1 MTPVDGKKRIRF
13 LSFFIFAILILYT
26 LKLFSLQVIK
36 GEQYRTLSKNISQ
49 RARRITAL
57 RGEIYDRNSS
67 TPLVLNIE
75 AFAVNITPGE
85 IPEDQ
90 FPNVIDKTASILGM
104 TSSELYAK
112 IPRTLRRSFQQIEI
126 MSNVTYESISEIA
139 EIIDE
144 LPGISW
150 YSKPVRNYIE
160 TRSFSHILGYVG
172 DITSEE
178 LKIYYNEG
186 YTNNSVIGKTGIEKQ
201 YESVLRG
208 KDGFEYRV
216 VDVRGKSI
224 ENNRIINEPESGKNI
239 VLTID
244 RNIQILA
251 EQALGNRI
259 GAAVVL
265 KPATGEILAM
275 ASYPYYD
282 PNLFVANSSNE
293 YAKMLNDPHT
303 PLVNR
308 VVDAGYPPASTF
320 KIFMTAALIEE
331 KAIPR
336 DKEINCPG
344 HIEYGDRI
352 FRCHI
357 RGRGHGY
364 IEMKSALAQS
374 CDIYYWIACRDYLGI
389 DKIISYAEEFG
400 FGESV
405 EIDLPSQTAGFIPTP
420 QWKQRRYHEKWLG
433 GDTMNMSIGQGF
445 TLVSPLQ
452 LANAVAMVVNSGT
465 IYKPH
470 LLKEVRD
477 PVTGEVVSEKTPEVL
492 RTSNISKETFSIVR
506 DDMRNVITNGTAAL
520 VMRNKAVQIA
530 AKTGTAEVGYNDR
543 WHSWLAAYGPYN
555 APPEEAVVVVVI
567 VEAANKWEWWA
578 PYATNIIFQGIFAN
592 QNYDEAVDALGLRYI
607 VGPRGRQE

>member
-186 YTNNSVIGKTGIEKQ
+186 YTNNSAIGKTGIEKQ

-308 VVDAGYPPASTF
+308 IVDAGYPPASTF
-320 KIFMTAALIEE
+320 KIFMTAALVEE

>member
-1 MTPVDGKKRIRF
+1 MTSSDGKKRIRF
-13 LSFFIFAILILYT
+13 LSIFIFAILILYT

-36 GEQYRTLSKNISQ
+36 GEQYLTLSKNISQ
-49 RARRITAL
+49 RSRRITAL

-85 IPEDQ
+85 IPVDQ
-90 FPNVIDKTASILGM
+90 FTNVIDKTAAILGM
-104 TSSELYAK
+104 TPSQVSAK
-112 IPRTLRRSFQQIEI
+112 IPRELRRSFQQIEI
-126 MSNVTYESISEIA
+126 MSNVPYESISKIA
-139 EIIDE
+139 ERIDE

-150 YSKPVRNYIE
+150 HSKPIRNYIE

-178 LKIYYNEG
+178 LKIHYNEG
-186 YTNNSVIGKTGIEKQ
+186 YINTSVIGKTGIEKQ

-208 KDGFEYRV
+208 KDGFEYRI
-216 VDVRGKSI
+216 VDVRGRSI

-265 KPATGEILAM
+265 RPATGEVLAM

-282 PNLFVANSSNE
+282 PNLFVSNSSNE
-293 YAKMLNDPHT
+293 SARLLNDPST
-303 PLVNR
+303 PLLNR

-320 KIFMTAALIEE
+320 KIFMSTALIEE

-344 HIEYGDRI
+344 HIEYGGRI

-364 IEMKSALAQS
+364 IAMKTALAQS
-374 CDIYYWIACRDYLGI
+374 CDIYYWVACRDYLGI

-400 FGESV
+400 FGESA

-470 LLKEVRD
+470 LLKEIRD
-477 PVTGEVVSEKTPEVL
+477 PVTGEIISEKKPEIL
-492 RTSNISKETFSIVR
+492 RTTNISKETFAIVR
-506 DDMRNVITNGTAAL
+506 DDMRNVITNGTVAL

-592 QNYDEAVDALGLRYI
+592 QSYDEAVDTLGLRYI

>member
-320 KIFMTAALIEE
+320 KIFMTAALVEE

>member
-49 RARRITAL
+49 RARRIAAL

-320 KIFMTAALIEE
+320 KIFMTAALVEE